1 MTEQFILQ
9 FAPLRLKQQGYSRY
23 HLRHRDFIVEAG
35 GTVTIPAYNELFF
48 IIDEPPG
55 LVVDSDYGMYDS
67 TDNPIPESIH
77 VHRGEIKIINSGD
90 AKRRIKFIQAIIVN

>member
-1 MTEQFILQ
+1 MTEQFILE
-9 FAPLRLKQQGYSRY
+9 FAPLRLKQQGYSKY
-23 HLRHRDFIVEAG
+23 YFRHRDFIIEG
-35 GTVTIPAYNELFF
+35 GTTVTILAYNEMFF

-77 VHRGEIKIINSGD
+77 IHRGEIRVINPGYE
-90 AKRRIKFIQAIIVN
+90 KRRIKFIQAIIVN

>member
-9 FAPLRLKQQGYSRY
+9 FAPLRLKQQGYSKY
-23 HLRHRDFIVEAG
+23 HLRHRDFIIEARS
-35 GTVTIPAYNELFF
+35 TITIPAFNEMFF
-48 IIDEPPG
+48 VIDEPPG

-77 VHRGEIKIINSGD
+77 VHRGEIKVINPGD
-90 AKRRIKFIQAIIVN
+90 TKRRIKFIQAIIVN